1 MPGPQPPPPGG
12 RPAGDAA
19 PKAPPPPRRLK
30 RRLIELGAVL
40 ILVPAYLG
48 IHWYDD
54 HNNALTFQPD
64 ERVTIVPRGAWA
76 KLGHNQWRL
85 LGRQNDPATA
95 SAPGS
100 SAAGSTPAGARL
112 TLLLQAKVLDAKGV
126 EELDTM
132 VYELRDRAGNLWSAE
147 GEAENPS
154 VSSDEPPV
162 GSMPIV
168 RVTATVPPTVLT
180 SVVLDLHI
188 QPFHRPERTVLDVL
202 RFAH

>member
-1 MPGPQPPPPGG
+1 
-12 RPAGDAA
+12 
-19 PKAPPPPRRLK
+19 
-30 RRLIELGAVL
+30 VL
-40 ILVPAYLG
+40 ILVPVHLG

-54 HNNALTFQPD
+54 GNNVLTFKPR
-64 ERVTIVPRGAWA
+64 ENVTIVPRGAWA

-85 LGRQNDPATA
+85 LGRQDDASTGST

-100 SAAGSTPAGARL
+100 SAGSATAPAGAPL

-126 EELDTM
+126 EELDKM
-132 VYELRDRAGNLWSAE
+132 VYEIRDRAGHQWSAE
-147 GEAENPS
+147 GAVDNQS

-162 GSMPIV
+162 GSTPTV
-168 RVTATVPPTVLT
+168 RVTARVPPAVLT

-188 QPFHRPERTVLDVL
+188 QPFNRPERTVLDVL